1 MLVLMFGGIWLTVG
15 EGRSLAD
22 VPPFE
27 KPGTA
32 CHWPPP
38 TFLRAYSAKSD
49 VPTFETLAVTV
60 PKPHVFHVELN
71 RPKKL
76 NTFNI
81 AMWKELHQ
89 CFSSLSENPECRVVV
104 LSGQGK
110 HFTAGIDLSSL
121 VEMHQKI
128 NEIEDVARKCRF
140 TSGFIKMCQD
150 GISALEECR
159 KPVLSVIHNACI
171 GAGVD
176 LITAADVRYCTEDSF
191 FQVTEVDVG
200 LAADVGTL
208 QRLPKEADPLRGGA
222 DRPHARLLMHS
233 GLYKPKHV
241 RAQFVSSSA
250 TADGRRT
257 PKEEGKQ
264 RPPNRAKPVIN
275 NMSVARELCFT
286 ARKFDAKEASQ
297 LGLVSKVFPDKDSAL
312 KNALEV
318 AENIAAKVL

>member
-1 MLVLMFGGIWLTVG
+1 MSFYIWFYKDVSRWHISI
-15 EGRSLAD
+15 GR
-22 VPPFE
+22 VQ
-27 KPGTA
+27 
-32 CHWPPP
+32 
-38 TFLRAYSAKSD
+38 
-49 VPTFETLAVTV
+49 ET
-60 PKPHVFHVELN
+60 
-71 RPKKL
+71 R
-76 NTFNI
+76 
-81 AMWKELHQ
+81 
-89 CFSSLSENPECRVVV
+89 
-104 LSGQGK
+104 
-110 HFTAGIDLSSL
+110 
-121 VEMHQKI
+121 
-128 NEIEDVARKCRF
+128 
-140 TSGFIKMCQD
+140 
-150 GISALEECR
+150 
-159 KPVLSVIHNACI
+159 LSVIHNACI

-191 FQVTEVDVG
+191 FQVTEVDGVT
-200 LAADVGTL
+200 ADVGTY
-208 QRLPKEADPLRGGA
+208 RDPLRGGA

-275 NMSVARELCFT
+275 NNMSVVRELCFT

-318 AENIAAKVL
+318 AENIAAKSPVAVQITKESMVYSLNRTNKKGLEHIALINQAMLQSEDLVKSAMAQASKGEKPQFENF